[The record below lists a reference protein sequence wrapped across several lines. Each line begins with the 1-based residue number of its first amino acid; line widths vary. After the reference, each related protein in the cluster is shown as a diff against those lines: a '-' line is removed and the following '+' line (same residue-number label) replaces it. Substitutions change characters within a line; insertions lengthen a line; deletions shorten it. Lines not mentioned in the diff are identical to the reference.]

1 MTNWQESLRKLHILK
16 AWTNSQECSRKLL
29 YLGELNFPL
38 HQSSMYLQVSKWPPD
53 LLICS
58 MPHCVTKFTRNWTM
72 NLTYSW
78 PTNKIPARIPYHFH
92 VEANKRFV
100 HWYTWVQ
107 SMHNKMYSYNA
118 KFNQNWNS
126 CCIPEF
132 RFPGRS
138 FHIKLFHLRICF
150 TKLGWEMTLICST
163 HTVQNST
170 HNLVEQFLAQPA
182 NSYSCWY
189 GTREETKGPNL
200 SNSEHI
206 NLIEVCPVQHTA
218 QVILVTLG
226 WLELHY
232 LITHKKFQK
241 KTKIIQEIR
250 NMLANQIS
258 YVKSILNDCQ
268 FLTAWRT

>member
-1 MTNWQESLRKLHILK
+1 MTRKLKK
-16 AWTNSQECSRKLL
+16 AAYFEGTNSQECSRKLL

-100 HWYTWVQ
+100 RCHTWVQ

-138 FHIKLFHLRICF
+138 FHIKLFHLQMCF
-150 TKLGWEMTLICST
+150 AKLRMRDDTNLLNSHSTKHSTKLNPQPCGAISSTTCKLILLLVWNQGGNKRSKSFKLRT
-163 HTVQNST
+163 H
-170 HNLVEQFLAQPA
+170 
-182 NSYSCWY
+182 
-189 GTREETKGPNL
+189 
-200 SNSEHI
+200 
-206 NLIEVCPVQHTA
+206 
-218 QVILVTLG
+218 
-226 WLELHY
+226 
-232 LITHKKFQK
+232 
-241 KTKIIQEIR
+241 
-250 NMLANQIS
+250 
-258 YVKSILNDCQ
+258 
-268 FLTAWRT
+268 